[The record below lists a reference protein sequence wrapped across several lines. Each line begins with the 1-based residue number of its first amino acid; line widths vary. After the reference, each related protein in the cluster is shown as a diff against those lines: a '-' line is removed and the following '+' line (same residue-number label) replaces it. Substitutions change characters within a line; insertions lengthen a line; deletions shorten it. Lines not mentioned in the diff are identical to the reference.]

1 MKHCKPFTVTALAI
15 ASAVLVSACAPAKQ
29 SSSELASGLA
39 SQDIVAGDVVKAT
52 DLVAQS
58 TVALY
63 LRSDDGDGV
72 CSGTL
77 IAPNVVLTAA
87 HCVIGLK
94 GAVVVF
100 GNNMDTA
107 TEARGVDMV
116 AVHPQFQP
124 KAAGQGGW
132 NDVALFR
139 FQGAAP
145 ASAKVAQILETP
157 ASLKVGLKAV
167 VAGFGTTKS
176 NGLGQ
181 DDGTLRKVTLS
192 LQNPAYEQTELAFA
206 RSSKGGSACHGD
218 SGGPA
223 YITQNGKLTVIGIT
237 SRGTTAAC
245 NGISISTSVAAH
257 AAYIKETAAAL
268 QAAPPP
274 TQE

>member
-1 MKHCKPFTVTALAI
+1 MKHCQLFTVTALAI
-15 ASAVLVSACAPAKQ
+15 AMAACAPAKQ
-29 SSSELASGLA
+29 SESLVASDEA
-39 SQDIVAGDVVKAT
+39 SQNIVAGDLVKSNDVVA
-52 DLVAQS
+52 AS

-63 LRSDDGDGV
+63 IRGEDGDGV

-87 HCVIGLK
+87 HCVIGMT

-100 GNNMDTA
+100 GLNLETA
-107 TEARGVDMV
+107 TDAQMRGVDLV
-116 AVHPQFQP
+116 AVHPQFAA

-132 NDVALFR
+132 NDLALFR

-145 ASAKVAQILETP
+145 ASAKIAQILDKP
-157 ASLKVGLKAV
+157 SVLKSGLKAV
-167 VAGFGTTKS
+167 LAGYGTTKS
-176 NGLGQ
+176 HGMGT
-181 DDGTLRKVTLS
+181 DDGTLRKVTLAV
-192 LQNPAYEQTELAFA
+192 QNPAYEQTELSFA
-206 RSSKGGSACHGD
+206 KNTKGGSACHGD

-245 NGISISTSVAAH
+245 NGISISTSVASH